1 MNAWTRLFAG
11 RKRLAVALAASLVLI
26 GGIAVSMLP
35 VRLYPTVAE
44 PTVTISCTY
53 PGANSREL
61 MNTVAGPIEDQLN
74 GVEHMLYMTS
84 SCADSGAYSCT
95 VTFDV
100 GTDRDV
106 ALMKVQTL
114 VQRAMPLLPQEVKN
128 SGLTV
133 STGTPEELGILTLR
147 SPGRK
152 MSFQEIGD
160 YAYGIVQPA
169 VMRVKGIGNATVRSD
184 KVAMRIWLDP
194 RRMAALGINSEEAIS
209 AIRRQNVQASIGS
222 IGATPT
228 GDSQGR
234 TISLI
239 AKGRLARTGE
249 FEDIVVRSGTEG
261 GIVRLRDIARI
272 ELGRQAYSYVS
283 FLGDTPAVQIAVSLF
298 PGEDLMRTRQRLV
311 EMLSR
316 LERDFPEDLTWNL
329 THDATRF
336 MGACLREAATCAA
349 WGMAMLLAALAVLLR
364 GRCGR
369 MAVWR
374 LALLIPVAVLP
385 AFMVVLMVGE
395 SINILVLVA
404 IYMAAGLVALDLM
417 AAARGISSM
426 AVVASAMAVA
436 ALFVPVGAFGGLTG
450 ALYRQFAVVVVS
462 VALLSA
468 LIAASAFSPV
478 AADNVPCR
486 ETKRQRFAFLSW
498 GTSFAERGTLLTMAF
513 TVFAAVAAAAFAR
526 LTPSTLVPDEDTGYF
541 NVNVETPEGTRMPVT
556 AETSRC
562 AAEAIGLL
570 EGVSSVLTLCGTS
583 NTGGAGENQA
593 LVVVEFDDWHKRA
606 ADGLDSREL
615 ARRIV
620 ETNAVL
626 PLAAFHPLPPAT
638 LPGLGGAVQLLI
650 MSTADDDAKK
660 LAREAHRM
668 TRLIADSPLVER
680 AVCGYTATTPHLR
693 VKVDREKCELLK
705 VPLSAL
711 FATLQNYLG
720 SLYVNDINLGTQV
733 NRVTVE
739 ADWFGRA
746 DREAVKM
753 LFVRSDTGA
762 MVPVEALVS
771 LEEEL
776 GPRVCYRYNKYV
788 YCGVSIIPA
797 EGVSTREAIDE
808 TIRIIDDH
816 LPRGFAYAWGNLTF
830 HEMRGMGKGALMS
843 VVAILAAYLV
853 LVGFFNSWRRPF
865 TAVLPVS
872 MIVLAVEVASC
883 LVGIPVSMHA
893 RMAMLFLSAM
903 AVKCVMLVA
912 SSQSPWLMRG
922 RLCSVAAAISL
933 SALPFLLSSGAGR
946 NALHSVGLALCVGA
960 AGLAL
965 SMLILPERRRN
976 PSPF

>member
-1 MNAWTRLFAG
+1 MNAWARLFAD
-11 RKRLAVALAASLVLI
+11 RKRLAIALAVALVLV
-26 GGIAVSMLP
+26 GGLAVSMLP

-61 MNTVAGPIEDQLN
+61 MNTVAGPIEDQIN

-169 VMRVKGIGNATVRSD
+169 VMRVKGVGNATVRSD

-194 RRMAALGINSEEAIS
+194 RRMAALGINSEEAIA

-228 GDSQGR
+228 GDPQGR

-239 AKGRLARTGE
+239 AKGRLAQTGE
-249 FEDIVVRSGTEG
+249 FENIVVRSGAEG
-261 GIVRLRDIARI
+261 GIVRLGDIARI

-283 FLGDTPAVQIAVSLF
+283 FLGDTPAVQIVVSLF

-311 EMLSR
+311 EMLSG
-316 LERDFPEDLTWNL
+316 LERDFPEDLTWEL
-329 THDATRF
+329 TRDATRF
-336 MGACLREAATCAA
+336 LGACLRETAKC
-349 WGMAMLLAALAVLLR
+349 AVLGLVLLLVVLAIFLR
-364 GRCGR
+364 GRCGWT
-369 MAVWR
+369 AVWH
-374 LALLIPVAVLP
+374 LALLIPVVTLP
-385 AFMVVLMVGE
+385 AFMVVLISGE
-395 SINILVLVA
+395 SINILVLIA
-404 IYMAAGLVALDLM
+404 IYMAAGLVVLDLM
-417 AAARGISSM
+417 AAACGVSPPAAI
-426 AVVASAMAVA
+426 ASAAAVA

-450 ALYRQFAVVVVS
+450 ALYRQFAVVVVP

-468 LIAASAFSPV
+468 LVAVSTAEPAAG
-478 AADNVPCR
+478 DDVPCR
-486 ETKRQRFAFLSW
+486 EVKRRRFAFLLR
-498 GTSFAERGTLLTMAF
+498 GMSFAKQGAPLTMAF

-526 LTPSTLVPDEDTGYF
+526 LTPSTLVPDEDTGYL

-556 AETSRC
+556 AETTRR
-562 AAEAIGLL
+562 AAEAIGSL

-593 LVVVEFDDWHKRA
+593 LVVVEFDDWHKRV
-606 ADGLDSREL
+606 ADGLGSREL

-660 LAREAHRM
+660 LAHEAHRM

-693 VKVDREKCELLK
+693 VTVDREKCELLK

-711 FATLQNYLG
+711 FATLQNYLRC
-720 SLYVNDINLGTQV
+720 T
-733 NRVTVE
+733 
-739 ADWFGRA
+739 
-746 DREAVKM
+746 
-753 LFVRSDTGA
+753 
-762 MVPVEALVS
+762 
-771 LEEEL
+771 
-776 GPRVCYRYNKYV
+776 
-788 YCGVSIIPA
+788 
-797 EGVSTREAIDE
+797 STTSTWA
-808 TIRIIDDH
+808 
-816 LPRGFAYAWGNLTF
+816 
-830 HEMRGMGKGALMS
+830 
-843 VVAILAAYLV
+843 
-853 LVGFFNSWRRPF
+853 RR
-865 TAVLPVS
+865 
-872 MIVLAVEVASC
+872 
-883 LVGIPVSMHA
+883 
-893 RMAMLFLSAM
+893 
-903 AVKCVMLVA
+903 
-912 SSQSPWLMRG
+912 
-922 RLCSVAAAISL
+922 
-933 SALPFLLSSGAGR
+933 
-946 NALHSVGLALCVGA
+946 
-960 AGLAL
+960 
-965 SMLILPERRRN
+965 
-976 PSPF
+976 